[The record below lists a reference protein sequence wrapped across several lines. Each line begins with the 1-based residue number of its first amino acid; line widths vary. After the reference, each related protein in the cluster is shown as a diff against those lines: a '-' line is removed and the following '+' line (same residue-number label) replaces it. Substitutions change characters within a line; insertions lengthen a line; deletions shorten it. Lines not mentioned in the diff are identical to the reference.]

1 MTGQTET
8 VDGAEFGVLGSDA
21 ESEEFNR
28 YHLLIVVW
36 KKGGGRSLPVIPTR
50 SWDEGLAYPLS
61 RG

>member
-1 MTGQTET
+1 MTGQTEA

-36 KKGGGRSLPVIPTR
+36 IKKEGQAFLRDSSRVRGR
-50 SWDEGLAYPLS
+50 G
-61 RG
+61 